1 MEFRPSRK
9 YSAETNALAYFGAEE
24 KKVLWNWRK
33 VVPPK
38 KVSTGKEENKNE
50 TSLGAATINI
60 MTFGVTTIN
69 IMTIIRQNIS

>member
-1 MEFRPSRK
+1 
-9 YSAETNALAYFGAEE
+9 LAAKKKKFYGIGE
-24 KKVLWNWRK
+24 KLS
-33 VVPPK
+33 PK

-60 MTFGVTTIN
+60 MTFGVTTID